1 MTRAKAAGRADAAGV
16 RPLRCGVVGV
26 GRMGRHHARVY
37 STLPESELVGVVDA
51 DGERAEEIA
60 EKHGCRVFER
70 PDDLIEAGVDAVSIA
85 VPTVA
90 HGAAAGVFLE
100 AGIGCL
106 VEKPLAEDVPSA
118 ERIKE
123 HAEAAGV
130 CLMVGHIERFNPAIR
145 AVARLREKG
154 HRFPPR
160 FIEVQRVSPMTFR
173 SVDIGVV
180 MDMMIHDLDV
190 VLWLVGGVEPV
201 EVTAAGVGVITEHED
216 ICNARLRFETANGP
230 CVANMSASRL
240 AMKTERI
247 TRITGE
253 DGYIKIDYAEKTG
266 TAIHRTA
273 NEAQRREL
281 ADQLRAGR
289 DLSDLNWT
297 ELVNIEPLEIDNA
310 DQLEME
316 IREFLRAVRTGEQPE
331 VDAAAGLANIRTA
344 ERIVAATTD
353 FMDGVTQRMDSSA
366 AGGLA

>member
-1 MTRAKAAGRADAAGV
+1 
-16 RPLRCGVVGV
+16 
-26 GRMGRHHARVY
+26 
-37 STLPESELVGVVDA
+37 VDA
-51 DGERAEEIA
+51 TG
-60 EKHGCRVFER
+60 
-70 PDDLIEAGVDAVSIA
+70 IA
-85 VPTVA
+85 VL
-90 HGAAAGVFLE
+90 G
-100 AGIGCL
+100 
-106 VEKPLAEDVPSA
+106 
-118 ERIKE
+118 
-123 HAEAAGV
+123 
-130 CLMVGHIERFNPAIR
+130 
-145 AVARLREKG
+145 
-154 HRFPPR
+154 
-160 FIEVQRVSPMTFR
+160 
-173 SVDIGVV
+173 
-180 MDMMIHDLDV
+180 
-190 VLWLVGGVEPV
+190 
-201 EVTAAGVGVITEHED
+201 EHED
-216 ICNARLRFETANGP
+216 MASARLVFANG
-230 CVANMSASRL
+230 CVAHITASRL